1 LSLEELARLVPKLR
15 EIEEQATFALS
26 EIPRGL
32 THSRVNHI
40 LILARFMR
48 MKLEGRDVAPVEALP
63 ETLRN
68 KNKLP
73 RKEE

>member
-1 LSLEELARLVPKLR
+1 LSLEEPASLVPKLR
-15 EIEEQATFALS
+15 EMEEQGR
-26 EIPRGL
+26 I
-32 THSRVNHI
+32 NHM

-68 KNKLP
+68 IRNPP